1 MAERE
6 RDRGRD
12 ISDNIYPDAGTLGE
26 ISELDFG
33 SFDSIAPE
41 NQFESLSTN

>member
-6 RDRGRD
+6 GERN

-33 SFDSIAPE
+33 TFDSIAPE